1 MSNFPYDFKL
11 AAHTAE
17 PVSPVSEIRR
27 DAPPQDFRKTME
39 AMRTGMELA
48 MANRFLEQSLMA
60 DNADG
65 GQGGYGNPMAGFG
78 GPMGSM
84 GGLLDSRMQMNSLL
98 TMAAMHMGGREAPSV
113 QVPASPSAAGQAP
126 DTALEAALDDP
137 GALASR
143 FESGLQGPA
152 AVGYD
157 RMGGTSYG
165 TYQISSAQGTFDAFL
180 RFLDE
185 KSPELADR
193 LRDAG
198 PADTGS
204 TSGRMPDVWRAVA
217 AEMPDEFAALQREYV
232 EMSHYRPALSGILER
247 LGLSEAQLPR
257 ALREVVFS
265 TAVQHGPSGAQS
277 IFARVAEG
285 LQGTEGMA
293 FFRQL
298 IDGIYDQRGNH
309 FSGSTER
316 VREAVLSRFTREKAL
331 ALASLDSEFAMPGSG
346 SLLA

>member
-1 MSNFPYDFKL
+1 MSNFPYDFNL
-11 AAHTAE
+11 TGRSAE

-27 DAPPQDFRKTME
+27 DAPSQDFRKTME

-65 GQGGYGNPMAGFG
+65 GGQGGFGSPMAGFG
-78 GPMGSM
+78 GPMGGM

-98 TMAAMHMGGREAPSV
+98 TMAAMHMGGREALPV
-113 QVPASPSAAGQAP
+113 QPPAQAP
-126 DTALEAALDDP
+126 AENPVPIADLDDP
-137 GALASR
+137 GALSSR

-185 KSPELADR
+185 KSPELAER
-193 LRDAG
+193 LRAAG

-204 TSGRMPDVWRAVA
+204 TNGRLPDVWRAVA
-217 AEMPDEFAALQREYV
+217 GEMPEEFAALQREFV
-232 EMSHYRPALSGILER
+232 ELSHYRPALSGILER
-247 LGLSEAQLPR
+247 LDLSEAQLPK
-257 ALREVVFS
+257 ALREVIFS

-277 IFARVAEG
+277 IFARVAER
-285 LQGTEGMA
+285 LQETGGAA

-298 IDGIYDQRGNH
+298 IDSVYDERGNH
-309 FSGSTER
+309 FGGSTER
-316 VREAVLSRFTREKAL
+316 VRDAVLSRFTREKAL
-331 ALASLDSEFAMPGSG
+331 ALASLDSEFSMPGSG